1 MIEILQWSTLS
12 VCVIAALA
20 RIPSAI
26 RGENRSLF
34 YIFVLSTL
42 SIMLSIDTPYQAVDA
57 WLGSANFANLIL
69 RFLIYGTVLLIA
81 YRIAK
86 GFGAPGSVRLI
97 VGPVGLGVLAG
108 IAAATLV
115 LFLLADTAG
124 TVTGLTTLPARS
136 PRNAQLIELYAAAGR
151 LYPAYVAACL
161 LPATYGAVASA
172 LPAAIRCGAALLT
185 VAFVSLL
192 LATLYPLLPADLGP
206 LKAVINYTAALTL
219 ILGLTSIWIAR
230 IRATQAATR
239 KSSTAK

>member
-1 MIEILQWSTLS
+1 MIEILQWSTLA

-34 YIFVLSTL
+34 YVFVLSAL
-42 SIMLSIDTPYQAVDA
+42 AILLSIDAPYQSVDA
-57 WLGSANFANLIL
+57 WLGSANFANLLL
-69 RFLIYGTVLLIA
+69 RFLIYGTVLLVG

-86 GFGAPGSVRLI
+86 GFGVPRSIRLI
-97 VGPVGLGVLAG
+97 VGPAGLGVLG
-108 IAAATLV
+108 VIAAGTLV
-115 LFLLADTAG
+115 LFLLADTEG
-124 TVTGLTTLPARS
+124 TVTGLTTLPSRS

-161 LPATYGAVASA
+161 LPATYAAMTSG
-172 LPAAIRCGAALLT
+172 LPAAIRCGAALLS
-185 VAFVSLL
+185 VAF
-192 LATLYPLLPADLGP
+192 LALFLGTFYPLVPAGMGP
-206 LKAVINYTAALTL
+206 LKAVINYAAVLTL
-219 ILGLTSIWIAR
+219 ILGLLSIWIAR